1 MKAGIRTRAHP
12 LALLISLAALTACNK
27 AASPPPPAAAE
38 PSAAVAPAPSATA
51 TAQLQAA
58 SGSKATGELNF
69 AAGEGG
75 VSVSGHVAGLA
86 ANTIHGFHV
95 HETGDCSA
103 PDARSAGEHFN
114 PEHGNHGGPTT
125 DDRHLGDLPNIESDG
140 TGNATVSATISNATL
155 RDGGP
160 HDLQGKAVIVHAR
173 RDDYVS
179 QPSGDSGERI
189 ACGVIR

>member
-1 MKAGIRTRAHP
+1 MKAHP
-12 LALLISLAALTACNK
+12 VALLIPLAVLAACNRS
-27 AASPPPPAAAE
+27 APPPPPAADV
-38 PSAAVAPAPSATA
+38 PAATAPTPSATA
-51 TAQLQAA
+51 SAELQGA

-69 AAGEGG
+69 EAGEGG
-75 VSVSGHVAGLA
+75 VSVTGHVAGLA

-103 PDARSAGEHFN
+103 PDAKSAGEHFN
-114 PEHGNHGGPTT
+114 PEHANHGSPTT

-140 TGNATVSATISNATL
+140 TGNATVSATISGATL

-160 HDLQGKAVIVHAR
+160 HDLAGKAVIVHAR

>member
-1 MKAGIRTRAHP
+1 MKAHP
-12 LALLISLAALTACNK
+12 IALLIPLAILAACNK
-27 AASPPPPAAAE
+27 APPPPPPAADA
-38 PSAAVAPAPSATA
+38 PAATAPAPSATA
-51 TAQLQAA
+51 TAQLEGA

-75 VSVSGHVAGLA
+75 VSVTGHVAGLTPA
-86 ANTIHGFHV
+86 TIHGFHV

-103 PDARSAGEHFN
+103 PDAKSAGDHFN
-114 PEHGNHGGPTT
+114 PEQGQHGGPTS
-125 DDRHLGDLPNIESDG
+125 DNRHLGDLPNIESDG
-140 TGNATVSATISNATL
+140 TGNATVSATISDATL

-160 HDLQGKAVIVHAR
+160 HDLVGKAVIVHAK